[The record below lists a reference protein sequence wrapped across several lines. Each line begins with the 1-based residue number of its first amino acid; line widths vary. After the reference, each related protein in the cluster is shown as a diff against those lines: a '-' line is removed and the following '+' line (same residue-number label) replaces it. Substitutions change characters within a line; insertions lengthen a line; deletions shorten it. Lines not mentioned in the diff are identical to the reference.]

1 LPEAFHQ
8 VTIVMSDRGIPA
20 SYRHMHGFGS
30 HTFSFINAE
39 NERYWVKF
47 HFKTQQ
53 GIKNIS
59 DEEAQLLAGKD
70 RESHHRD
77 LYKSIERQ
85 DFPKWK
91 MYVQIM
97 PELEADEV
105 NFNPFDLTRVWS
117 QKDYPLI
124 PVGEFEL
131 NRNPEN
137 FYAEVEQSAFNPA
150 AIVPG
155 IGFSP
160 DKMLQGRLFAYGD
173 AQRYR
178 LGVNHH
184 QIPVNAPRC
193 PVHSYHRDG
202 AMRVDG
208 NFGST
213 LGYEPNYKQERAE
226 QPEYS
231 EP

>member
-1 LPEAFHQ
+1 A
-8 VTIVMSDRGIPA
+8 IV
-20 SYRHMHGFGS
+20 
-30 HTFSFINAE
+30 
-39 NERYWVKF
+39 
-47 HFKTQQ
+47 
-53 GIKNIS
+53 
-59 DEEAQLLAGKD
+59 GKD

-77 LYKSIERQ
+77 LYEAIERQ

-150 AIVPG
+150 
-155 IGFSP
+155 
-160 DKMLQGRLFAYGD
+160 
-173 AQRYR
+173 
-178 LGVNHH
+178 
-184 QIPVNAPRC
+184 
-193 PVHSYHRDG
+193 
-202 AMRVDG
+202 
-208 NFGST
+208 
-213 LGYEPNYKQERAE
+213 
-226 QPEYS
+226 
-231 EP
+231 

>member
-1 LPEAFHQ
+1 
-8 VTIVMSDRGIPA
+8 
-20 SYRHMHGFGS
+20 
-30 HTFSFINAE
+30 
-39 NERYWVKF
+39 
-47 HFKTQQ
+47 
-53 GIKNIS
+53 
-59 DEEAQLLAGKD
+59 
-70 RESHHRD
+70 
-77 LYKSIERQ
+77 
-85 DFPKWK
+85 

-105 NFNPFDLTRVWS
+105 NFNPFDLTKVWS

-178 LGVNHH
+178 LGVHHH
-184 QIPVNAPRC
+184 QIPVNC
-193 PVHSYHRDG
+193 YLLFQSLHH
-202 AMRVDG
+202 
-208 NFGST
+208 F
-213 LGYEPNYKQERAE
+213 
-226 QPEYS
+226 
-231 EP
+231 

>member
-1 LPEAFHQ
+1 
-8 VTIVMSDRGIPA
+8 
-20 SYRHMHGFGS
+20 

-53 GIKNIS
+53 GIKNLT
-59 DEEAQLLAGKD
+59 DQEAEAIVGKD

-77 LYKSIERQ
+77 LYEAIERQ
-85 DFPKWK
+85 DCPKWK

-137 FYAEVEQSAFNPA
+137 FYAEVEQSA
-150 AIVPG
+150 
-155 IGFSP
+155 
-160 DKMLQGRLFAYGD
+160 
-173 AQRYR
+173 
-178 LGVNHH
+178 
-184 QIPVNAPRC
+184 
-193 PVHSYHRDG
+193 
-202 AMRVDG
+202 
-208 NFGST
+208 
-213 LGYEPNYKQERAE
+213 
-226 QPEYS
+226 
-231 EP
+231 